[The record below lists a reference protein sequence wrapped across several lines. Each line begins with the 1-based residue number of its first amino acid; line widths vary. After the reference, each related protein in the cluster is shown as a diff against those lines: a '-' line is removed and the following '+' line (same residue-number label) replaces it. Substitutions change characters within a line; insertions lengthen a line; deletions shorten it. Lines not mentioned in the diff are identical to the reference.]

1 MIVEE
6 KTGRH
11 VDVVLVMTGDE
22 GHRYRGGQAMTDG
35 QATEGYSSQG
45 GWGQQLRRG

>member
-11 VDVVLVMTGDE
+11 VEVAVVVTGDE
-22 GHRYRGGQAMTDG
+22 GPRYRGGQAMTDG
-35 QATEGYSSQG
+35 KLPKDTVPRG
-45 GWGQQLRRG
+45 GGGQ